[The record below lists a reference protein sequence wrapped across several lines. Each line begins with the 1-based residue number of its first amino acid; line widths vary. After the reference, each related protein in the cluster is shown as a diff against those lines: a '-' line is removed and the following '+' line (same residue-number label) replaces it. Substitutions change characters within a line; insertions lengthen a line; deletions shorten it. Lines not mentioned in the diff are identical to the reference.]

1 MKFASLIQRYTT
13 YSIDQNLGYFL
24 EKKFG
29 FFLASLHSWP
39 SVLEATS

>member
-13 YSIDQNLGYFL
+13 YSIDRNLGYFL
-24 EKKFG
+24 EKNLG